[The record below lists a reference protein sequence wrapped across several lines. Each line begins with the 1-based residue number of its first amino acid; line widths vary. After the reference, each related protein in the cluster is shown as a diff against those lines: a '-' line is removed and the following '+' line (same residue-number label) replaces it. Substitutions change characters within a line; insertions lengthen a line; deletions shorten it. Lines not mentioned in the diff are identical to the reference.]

1 MPQTTK
7 NFMLRLDPELAA
19 QLQAVAD
26 VEERP
31 VSEVV
36 REAIRDLVAARR
48 KDKRFQRR
56 LQESARQYGKLLDQL
71 RSDAR

>member
-1 MPQTTK
+1 
-7 NFMLRLDPELAA
+7 MLRLDPELAA

-71 RSDAR
+71 RSDTR

>member
-26 VEERP
+26 VEDRP
-31 VSEVV
+31 VSEIV

>member
-1 MPQTTK
+1 
-7 NFMLRLDPELAA
+7 MLRLDPELAA

-26 VEERP
+26 VEDRP
-31 VSEVV
+31 VSEIV

-56 LQESARQYGKLLDQL
+56 LQESAQQYGKLLDQL
-71 RSDAR
+71 RSTTR